1 MSDSVSKYFE
11 MVEAGEIEDTLNVT
25 PAPNFPSENDRKLA
39 YRILV
44 EFPKEAILEA
54 ARIVKHG

>member
-1 MSDSVSKYFE
+1 
-11 MVEAGEIEDTLNVT
+11 MVESGEIDDRLHVT
-25 PAPNFPSENDRKLA
+25 PAPNFPSEGDRKLA

-54 ARIVKHG
+54 ARIVKYE

>member
-11 MVEAGEIEDTLNVT
+11 MVESGEIDDRLHVT
-25 PAPNFPSENDRKLA
+25 PAPNFPSEGDRKLA

-54 ARIVKHG
+54 ARIVKYD